1 MHWREWNKL
10 LLTSHTLC
18 FQWQRLWSIVIIP
31 ADIIYDDKKCE
42 NHCFFL
48 EASFC
53 YSNCVCVLVNAGYTV
68 NVENNL
74 WTKGCDV
81 IVIMNRCHR
90 STNWCVR
97 ASAVCAHVM
106 CMRVFCPNWWF
117 MRDVES
123 GGVRM
128 WDVELGAITLCQMW
142 WNDARCGVYEMRC
155 NVVRCRD
162 VVVRWA

>member
-1 MHWREWNKL
+1 
-10 LLTSHTLC
+10 
-18 FQWQRLWSIVIIP
+18 
-31 ADIIYDDKKCE
+31 
-42 NHCFFL
+42 
-48 EASFC
+48 
-53 YSNCVCVLVNAGYTV
+53 
-68 NVENNL
+68 
-74 WTKGCDV
+74 
-81 IVIMNRCHR
+81 
-90 STNWCVR
+90 
-97 ASAVCAHVM
+97 
-106 CMRVFCPNWWF
+106 